1 MNHLLKNAPLK
12 VTDTYYVLTQSSN
25 MTSRRTTKRSASC
38 SPACSTAAATQALP
52 TAATTYDALD
62 LPLTRTISRN
72 DATVTDTF
80 GYNTRSELTSAQ
92 VNSAAYAYDYDNIGN
107 RKTAQENAEEITSY
121 QSNNLNQYTML
132 SVDDLTDFIP
142 DYDADGNQTRVKTS
156 TGIWAISYDAENRP
170 TDFTKVDSSGSTTI
184 HCEYDHMGRRATK
197 QVTTNG
203 NITLHQRYI
212 YRGYLQIAC
221 VDLTRA
227 AHPALWLITWDPTQP
242 VATRPLGIQKDA
254 TWYTYGWDLTKN
266 ICEVYGQHGY
276 IRTAYTYTP
285 YGQVTAE
292 GDMTQPIQW
301 SSEYNDTEPGL
312 VYYNY
317 RHYNP
322 ADGRWIGRDAIFQLT
337 ELNTYAYIRNTP
349 TNLYDILGNTSE
361 FTIEE
366 QENSIGGFGVGHEVY
381 YRQKTYIRLERE
393 PYYMQFIKYSQ
404 GRKYPA
410 HGKLW
415 IVSQQNKGII
425 YHLDIEQSTK
435 IIHHNVRGGIDKV
448 KGFSIANHSR
458 TGAKFFG
465 KTITGFLHMGRVL
478 FVVGIPLSG
487 IDIYYADDKLKET
500 IRQVGGW
507 AAASAGAWAGAKGGA
522 WVGAVAG
529 SSVAGAGAAPGAVV
543 GGFIGGMIGGVTGW
557 NVGTTIAETVY
568 DWRFTPLEKEEFII
582 CKEE

>member
-156 TGIWAISYDAENRP
+156 TCIWAITYDAENRP

-242 VATRPLGIQKDA
+242 VATRPLAIQKDA

-285 YGQVTAE
+285 YGEVTSA
-292 GDMTQPIQW
+292 GDVTQPIQW
-301 SSEYNDTEPGL
+301 SSEFNDTETAL

-322 ADGRWIGRDAIFQLT
+322 VDGRWTGRDVVG
-337 ELNTYAYIRNTP
+337 E
-349 TNLYDILGNTSE
+349 
-361 FTIEE
+361 TIEKNVYIYINKNITSSVDIIGLAGVAKFAHWVTWKLE
-366 QENSIGGFGVGHEVY
+366 TFGKDIHGANIERIAKYASEITDAHVYEIAQTIHVVTNTARPIRGNQIRYFVFASCECDDGCQLLNNLGATFSIKVEHFVVKPSKLGVGGDDGN
-381 YRQKTYIRLERE
+381 R
-393 PYYMQFIKYSQ
+393 
-404 GRKYPA
+404 
-410 HGKLW
+410 
-415 IVSQQNKGII
+415 
-425 YHLDIEQSTK
+425 
-435 IIHHNVRGGIDKV
+435 
-448 KGFSIANHSR
+448 GFSAYLPVPTDNYDEYVQKMTKNKITKLN
-458 TGAKFFG
+458 KWCMDFCG
-465 KTITGFLHMGRVL
+465 KV
-478 FVVGIPLSG
+478 
-487 IDIYYADDKLKET
+487 E
-500 IRQVGGW
+500 
-507 AAASAGAWAGAKGGA
+507 
-522 WVGAVAG
+522 
-529 SSVAGAGAAPGAVV
+529 
-543 GGFIGGMIGGVTGW
+543 
-557 NVGTTIAETVY
+557 N
-568 DWRFTPLEKEEFII
+568 
-582 CKEE
+582 

>member
-156 TGIWAISYDAENRP
+156 TCIWAITYDAENRP

-203 NITLHQRYI
+203 NTTLHQRYI

-242 VATRPLGIQKDA
+242 VATRPLSIQKDA

-276 IRTAYTYTP
+276 IRTFYTYTP

-292 GDMTQPIQW
+292 GDVTQPIQW
-301 SSEYNDTEPGL
+301 SSEFNDTELGL

-322 ADGRWIGRDAIFQLT
+322 VDGRWMGRDSVEDSFNLYGYLNNFSILHTDYQGNLNIKKTIESSMKVINFAKDRTLSGNGGPIILGFMPIPAFASSLRADLSYSFNISPCCYKNKEIRWEVYANLSIFGYWQLGLIKSKVW
-337 ELNTYAYIRNTP
+337 LNAKDETKKRQKRKYKKGKLEGTTYEPTRGMQESSESVKLYPRKEKLDICPALLEFLNCKVSAEAYVTAGAYIGGYAYAKKDIIEGE
-349 TNLYDILGNTSE
+349 NLSYSSIESE
-361 FTIEE
+361 FQTEA
-366 QENSIGGFGVGHEVY
+366 GVIAGVY
-381 YRQKTYIRLERE
+381 GIAAQVGIRGSAG
-393 PYYMQFIKYSQ
+393 IK
-404 GRKYPA
+404 
-410 HGKLW
+410 
-415 IVSQQNKGII
+415 
-425 YHLDIEQSTK
+425 
-435 IIHHNVRGGIDKV
+435 
-448 KGFSIANHSR
+448 FSI
-458 TGAKFFG
+458 
-465 KTITGFLHMGRVL
+465 
-478 FVVGIPLSG
+478 P
-487 IDIYYADDKLKET
+487 Y
-500 IRQVGGW
+500 
-507 AAASAGAWAGAKGGA
+507 
-522 WVGAVAG
+522 
-529 SSVAGAGAAPGAVV
+529 
-543 GGFIGGMIGGVTGW
+543 FI
-557 NVGTTIAETVY
+557 
-568 DWRFTPLEKEEFII
+568 
-582 CKEE
+582 

>member
-1 MNHLLKNAPLK
+1 
-12 VTDTYYVLTQSSN
+12 

-132 SVDDLTDFIP
+132 SVDALTDFIP

-156 TGIWAISYDAENRP
+156 TCIWAITYDAENRP

-221 VDLTRA
+221 VDFTRA
-227 AHPALWLITWDPTQP
+227 AHPALWLITWDPAQP
-242 VATRPLGIQKDA
+242 IATRPLAIQKDA

-292 GDMTQPIQW
+292 GDITQPIQW
-301 SSEYNDTEPGL
+301 SSEYNDSELGL
-312 VYYNY
+312 IYYNY

-322 ADGRWIGRDAIFQLT
+322 VDGRWIGRDKIPFHG
-337 ELNTYAYIRNTP
+337 NTYAYTNNQILDYADYIGLARYKTDESTCTLLVSLNWIISFIGKWDKNQEQAWKIQAKQKVENYFNNSGYECKLKKCNKKEKCKNISVDFVLNYVTSISKAEFNVYVTNDDVARSVRPATAPAAKFRRLRNVQL
-349 TNLYDILGNTSE
+349 NKSSLNNQARKYGGKVRINNDLLHEVGHM
-361 FTIEE
+361 
-366 QENSIGGFGVGHEVY
+366 IGLSHPGKKSGKSSTGELPEYSADWDSLMGVGLKF
-381 YRQKTYIRLERE
+381 RIDDFQKGCCSKIKTRYKSKYI
-393 PYYMQFIKYSQ
+393 
-404 GRKYPA
+404 A
-410 HGKLW
+410 T
-415 IVSQQNKGII
+415 
-425 YHLDIEQSTK
+425 DI
-435 IIHHNVRGGIDKV
+435 
-448 KGFSIANHSR
+448 
-458 TGAKFFG
+458 
-465 KTITGFLHMGRVL
+465 
-478 FVVGIPLSG
+478 
-487 IDIYYADDKLKET
+487 
-500 IRQVGGW
+500 
-507 AAASAGAWAGAKGGA
+507 
-522 WVGAVAG
+522 
-529 SSVAGAGAAPGAVV
+529 
-543 GGFIGGMIGGVTGW
+543 
-557 NVGTTIAETVY
+557 
-568 DWRFTPLEKEEFII
+568 
-582 CKEE
+582 